1 MAKKSGISITWD
13 QAISLC
19 GAESLKTGRGSNL
32 WGTWRLRKSVPADV
46 VLEILLA
53 RLTGPRG
60 LSLVRE
66 ERPPYGLAGDT
77 ADTLA
82 PYVRMLA
89 FIHEASEGQWEI
101 IKGNIETFY
110 RELGGGKRGA
120 RRTGGE

>member
-19 GAESLKTGRGSNL
+19 GAESLKTGRGSNVL
-32 WGTWRLRKSVPADV
+32 GNWRKRNSVPADV

-53 RLTGPRG
+53 RLTGPRS

-66 ERPPYGLAGDT
+66 ERPPYGLEAET
-77 ADTLA
+77 AKLLA
-82 PYVRMLA
+82 PYIRMLA
-89 FIHEASEGQWEI
+89 FIREASEGQWEI